1 MKEKKVK
8 EAKLPKVKKVKEAKL
23 PKVKKVKEP
32 KLPKVKKGKEEIER
46 KDFIEAEMEPIK
58 EAKKSKV
65 KKEKKKKKPKKR
77 EKLTAKYFKK
87 VSGRSI
93 EAFDDMVKADYAKI
107 TERARQLS
115 SIAQDEYSE
124 PVLITV
130 PDAFYSGGKV
140 KYRLDK
146 NIDGTFKLMYDQ
158 ALVYVLFFG
167 KDSLY
172 YYQSNINHL
181 NGHIASDVAGEFQY
195 SNVSHMETGL
205 KYDHIDRPKY
215 ITLDLE
221 IGLVDGTIVPFHL
234 RNHRI
239 HQDYQLP
246 SLLTEK
252 EQQILTILKKKVRES
267 RT

>member
-8 EAKLPKVKKVKEAKL
+8 KTKLPKDMKNE
-23 PKVKKVKEP
+23 
-32 KLPKVKKGKEEIER
+32 EEIENNGII
-46 KDFIEAEMEPIK
+46 DAELETVEKAPK
-58 EAKKSKV
+58 GKV
-65 KKEKKKKKPKKR
+65 KKEKKSKKPKNR

-87 VSGRSI
+87 VSGKSI
-93 EAFDDMVKADYAKI
+93 DAYDEIVKADYAKI

-115 SIAQDEYSE
+115 SITNYDFSE
-124 PVLITV
+124 PILITV
-130 PDAFYSGGKV
+130 PDAFYHNGKV
-140 KYRLDK
+140 KYRLDEK
-146 NIDGTFKLMYDQ
+146 SDGTRTLLYDQ

-172 YYQSNINHL
+172 YYQANVNHL
-181 NGHIASDVAGEFQY
+181 NGRIASDVAGEFNY
-195 SNVSHMETGL
+195 SSVSHMETGL
-205 KYDHIDRPKY
+205 KYDSVERPKY

-234 RNHRI
+234 RNHRL

-246 SLLTEK
+246 GLLTET

-267 RT
+267 RIR